1 MPIKEAI
8 REMEGKVSIL
18 DNKKFIGWITIAAV
32 YYLAWLGF
40 LAYMILCA

>member
-18 DNKKFIGWITIAAV
+18 DNKKFISWMTIAAA
-32 YYLAWLGF
+32 YYVAWLGY
-40 LAYMILCA
+40 LGYTILYA

>member
-32 YYLAWLGF
+32 YYLARLRASS
-40 LAYMILCA
+40 LT